1 MTLVKRGFTL
11 VEVVVGVL
19 IFEVGF
25 LGVATMFVVA
35 TKELRR
41 AIEVEDATSATL
53 DVLDSIGGFPS
64 AGAETRVLGLGQLQ
78 LDVTEDGRVSVA
90 VISHLGDTISYI
102 VTRRL
107 VTG

>member
-25 LGVATMFVVA
+25 LGDATMFVVA

-64 AGAETRVLGLGQLQ
+64 AGAETRVLDLGQLQ

>member
-1 MTLVKRGFTL
+1 
-11 VEVVVGVL
+11 
-19 IFEVGF
+19 
-25 LGVATMFVVA
+25 MFVVA

-64 AGAETRVLGLGQLQ
+64 AGAETRVLDLGQLQ